1 MDILTSLYGFGF
13 CLEIFAVAALLLFL
27 INSVNRMRRDEQTLN
42 RKRTRKFGRDAFLFF
57 VSLILFFAG
66 FAFINF
72 ALFIQA
78 YRTYAIGEPIAKVTI
93 SSRSSV
99 QEFSVRINELGKP
112 LTEESAPMDET
123 FRIKGDRWMLEGHI
137 IRFQPWLSF
146 LGLKPI
152 YQLTRI
158 QGSYYSIE
166 EERNSE
172 RTVYSLVDNSE
183 EEWWKWLYQKA
194 DSIPFMEMAYGSA
207 ISQDAQK
214 GSQYIVT
221 VLPSGFSLQK
231 SDVDY

>member
-13 CLEIFAVAALLLFL
+13 CLEIFAITALILFL
-27 INSVNRMRRDEQTLN
+27 INSINRMRRDQETQY
-42 RKRTRKFGRDAFLFF
+42 RKRTRKFGRDALLLL

-66 FAFINF
+66 IAFINF

-78 YRTYAIGEPIAKVTI
+78 YRTYAIGEPIVKVTI
-93 SSRSSV
+93 SARSSD

-112 LTEESAPMDET
+112 VTKDNAPMDET

-146 LGLKPI
+146 IGLKPI

-158 QGSYYSIE
+158 QGSYYSID

-172 RTVYSLVDNSE
+172 RTVYALVDSSD
-183 EEWWKWLYQKA
+183 EEWWKWMYQKSE
-194 DSIPFMEMAYGSA
+194 SIPFMDMAYGSA

-231 SDVDY
+231 SDRD